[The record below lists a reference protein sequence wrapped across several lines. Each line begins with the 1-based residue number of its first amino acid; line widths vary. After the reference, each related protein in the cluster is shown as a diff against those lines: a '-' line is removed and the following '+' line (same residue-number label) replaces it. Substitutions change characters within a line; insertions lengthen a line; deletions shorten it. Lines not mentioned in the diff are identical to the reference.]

1 MGRATIIG
9 SQTPGV
15 CLTMNIA
22 PLPNGAILVYPFGQ
36 GQTSK
41 GRVLENNGV
50 VPDIAVALDRQQL
63 LQGVDAQ
70 LKTAVDYLA
79 SRIGR

>member
-1 MGRATIIG
+1 
-9 SQTPGV
+9 
-15 CLTMNIA
+15 MNIS
-22 PLPNGAILVYPFGQ
+22 PLPNGALLVYPFGQ

-70 LKTAVDYLA
+70 LETAVDFLMGKIEEQVA
-79 SRIGR
+79 EGGMP